1 MISIDDI
8 IAMTGLDPAEVAAI
22 GEHEHLPDVAAAA
35 LAEYLLHQK
44 DGAEKIRDMIVD
56 DIKMALDTGRINHA
70 QELFM
75 ALRHFLAEHP
85 EAIAS

>member
-8 IAMTGLDPAEVAAI
+8 IAMTGLDPIEVAAI

-35 LAEYLLHQK
+35 LAEYLLHCEH
-44 DGAEKIRDMIVD
+44 GAEKIRDMIVD
-56 DIKMALDTGRINHA
+56 DIKMALDNGRIDHA

-85 EAIAS
+85 EANMG